1 VVEMV
6 SRTAQDQAGPTRDA
20 DNEVLPYGI
29 YLGIGSLVIIVAVA
43 VAAATFP
50 MGQPLERLSVLAATI
65 AVFAAVVPDIGASLS
80 VVVLGYLLFNGFLE
94 NEYGQLTWD
103 GMTGLWRIGLLV
115 SAVGLGLAGR
125 QLYPSKRKGSHG
137 A

>member
-1 VVEMV
+1 M
-6 SRTAQDQAGPTRDA
+6 DD
-20 DNEVLPYGI
+20 DVLPYGI

-50 MGQPLERLSVLAATI
+50 MGQPLERLSVLAAVT
-65 AVFAAVVPDIGASLS
+65 AVFAAIVPDIRASLS

-103 GMTGLWRIGLLV
+103 GMTGLWRIGFLV

-125 QLYPSKRKGSHG
+125 RLHRSERKGSHG